1 VIRRAESRADLE
13 LCAEICNAVQPDDP
27 VSADDLAEG
36 RGVLLLHGR
45 EGYAFVARSSV
56 ANAAYT
62 AIRVRSEERRRG
74 VGSALLAAVAPE
86 ARTLGR
92 ERMWGRVLAGD
103 AESLE
108 FAERRGFR
116 ETSRD
121 IAVSLDVAHGDGEV
135 RDDIVELSEEH
146 LRGAYEV
153 AAECLP
159 ETALPQLAAA
169 SPFEEWVQ
177 KETRSSPV
185 AFVAL
190 DGGNVVGYA
199 RLLAFDGTPHR
210 LENGLTAVRLSH
222 RRRGI
227 ALALKRAQIAWAA
240 EHGYAE
246 IVTSTVGGN
255 EAMRGVNAKLGY
267 RLLREEIVVDGPVP

>member
-1 VIRRAESRADLE
+1 MIRRAESRADLE

-27 VSADDLAEG
+27 ISAEDLTE
-36 RGVLLLHGR
+36 RSGVLLLHGH
-45 EGYAFVARSSV
+45 EGYALVAPSSV

-62 AIRVRSEERRRG
+62 AIRVRAEERRRG

-86 ARTLGR
+86 ARMLGR

-116 ETSRD
+116 EMSRD
-121 IAVSLDVAHGDGEV
+121 IAVVLDVAHGDGEV
-135 RDDIVELSEEH
+135 REDIVELSEQH
-146 LRGAYEV
+146 LGGAYEV

-169 SPFEEWVQ
+169 PPFEEWVQ
-177 KETRSSPV
+177 KETRASPV

-190 DGGNVVGYA
+190 EGGNVVGYA
-199 RLLAFDGTPHR
+199 RLLAFEGTPRR
-210 LENGLTAVRLSH
+210 LENGLTAVRRSH
-222 RRRGI
+222 RRRGL

-240 EHGYAE
+240 EHGYVE
-246 IVTSTVGGN
+246 IVTSTVGDN

-267 RLLREEIVVDGPVP
+267 RLLREDIVVDGPVP